1 LPNIHELYNFKHFN
15 IQLFLYAIL
24 DIETTGG
31 QFNEEGITEIAI
43 YKFDGHEV
51 VDQFISLV
59 NPEKPIQPFV
69 VKLTGI
75 NNAMLQSAPKFY
87 EVAKRI
93 IEITEDCVIVA
104 HNAVFDYRILRTEF
118 DRLGYNFERLSL
130 CTVELSQKLM
140 PEQPSHSLGKLVRA
154 LGIPMSDRHRATGDA
169 LATVQLFKMLL
180 AKDLEKEIVKSLIKT
195 EVIKGVSPKLRDLL
209 ETIPAVTGLYYIY
222 KENGDLIYLGESRN
236 VKKRL
241 NQHFTGTSRKS
252 KRIQREAFTVS
263 YEETGSELIALLKE
277 CQEIKVN
284 KPALNRAM
292 AKTIFP
298 WSLYA
303 EKAAN
308 GYICL
313 KLQKTDGRKK
323 EIISFP
329 GVAEGKSA
337 LLKITDRYNLCQKL
351 NGLEATLKDHCFQY
365 EINTCGGACGGTEP
379 VAEYNQRV
387 QDFIANNSFNNQ
399 SMIIIDK
406 GRTLEERSAVLIE
419 NGVYKGYAFYN
430 LNYQVNNIGILKNII
445 VPMENNKDVKNI
457 IRGYIRKKK
466 ALKIVRF

>member
-1 LPNIHELYNFKHFN
+1 
-15 IQLFLYAIL
+15 LYAIL

-43 YKFDGHEV
+43 YKYDGHEV

-75 NNAMLQSAPKFY
+75 NNAMLRSAPKFY

-93 IEITEDCVIVA
+93 IEITDGCIIVA
-104 HNAVFDYRILRTEF
+104 HNAQFDYRVLRTEF
-118 DRLGYNFERLSL
+118 RNLGFDFEKQTL

-180 AKDLEKEIVKSLIKT
+180 QKDVEKEIVKALIKT
-195 EVIKGVSPKLRDLL
+195 EGEKKGLAPRLKELL
-209 ETIPAVTGLYYIY
+209 DSIPSVTGVYYIY
-222 KENGDLIYLGESRN
+222 KEDGALIYLGESRN
-236 VKKRL
+236 IKKRV

-252 KRIQREAFTVS
+252 KRIQREAFTVT

-284 KPALNRAM
+284 KPVLNRAQKK
-292 AKTIFP
+292 AIFP
-298 WSLYA
+298 LSLYPV
-303 EKAAN
+303 KDGD
-308 GYICL
+308 GYIAL
-313 KLQKTDGRKK
+313 KLEKTDGRKK

-329 GVAEGKSA
+329 GPVEAKSA
-337 LLKITDRYNLCQKL
+337 QYRITEKYKLCQKI
-351 NGLEATLKDHCFQY
+351 NGMDPTIKTSCFPY
-365 EINTCGGACGGTEP
+365 ELGGCNGACIHKEAPGDYNTRVIEFIN
-379 VAEYNQRV
+379 ANSFYNQS
-387 QDFIANNSFNNQ
+387 I
-399 SMIIIDK
+399 IIIDR
-406 GRTLEERSAVLIE
+406 GRSIEERSAVLIE
-419 NGVYKGYAFYN
+419 NGVYKGYAFFN
-430 LNYQVNNIGILKNII
+430 LNYQVNQIDILKNILI
-445 VPMENNKDVKNI
+445 PMENSKDAKKI
-457 IRGYIRKKK
+457 IQEYIRKKK
-466 ALKIVRF
+466 ALKTIRF